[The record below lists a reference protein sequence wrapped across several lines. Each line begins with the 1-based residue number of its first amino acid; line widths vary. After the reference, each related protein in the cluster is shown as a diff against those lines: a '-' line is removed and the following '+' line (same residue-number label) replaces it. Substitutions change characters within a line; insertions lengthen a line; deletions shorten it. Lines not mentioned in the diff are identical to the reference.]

1 MKFIALRP
9 FRCVDQ
15 NVKALGKQIDPSHFH
30 TGLLFEIG
38 PGKDTV
44 EKLDQHYERP
54 VFDQLRFAGVLGNPE
69 SKEDLAKIEK
79 QKKWEE
85 QTAAHLAKERAWR
98 AIAEKA
104 AERELKAAV
113 AA

>member
-1 MKFIALRP
+1 MKFMALRA

-15 NVKALGKQIDPSHFH
+15 NVKALEKQIDPSHFH
-30 TGLLFEIG
+30 TGILFEIG
-38 PGKDTV
+38 VGKETV

-54 VFDQLRFAGVLGNPE
+54 VFDQLRFAGVLGKPDDP
-69 SKEDLAKIEK
+69 KDIAAVEK

-85 QTAAHLAKERAWR
+85 QVAAHIAKERAWR

-104 AERELKAAV
+104 VERELKAAV